1 MGDVGWQGVGN
12 AIRLR
17 MRRQTPLKTLGLRRS
32 PQGTSGAGRRAA
44 GAVVEDFF
52 PGQLDSGPR
61 PRSAIREDPRMTA
74 ASAVARAL
82 CTGALMSLLPAAAPA
97 ARGADLVAGAATVSV
112 TPDRPVA
119 LWGQMHTR
127 ISTGVASPVT
137 ATVLLLESRD
147 GDRSL
152 GTTTFV
158 ACDLVAIPDDALA
171 AIRRKVA
178 AAIAGFPVERIVA
191 SATHTH
197 TAPVLLEGVY
207 DIPAGGVMQPA
218 DYVDFFA
225 TRVAEGIRT
234 AWEGRRPCTIG
245 WGMGHAVVAQNR
257 RSVYADNTAVMYGAT
272 DKPEFRMIEGYE
284 DHALDALFVWDLEG
298 RLLATT
304 ILVACPAQEVEGN
317 GQIDA
322 DFWHPVREALR
333 AEHGADLHVLAWTG
347 AAGDQSPH
355 LMFRKGAE
363 ERMRRL
369 RGVSRLEEIAA
380 RIVAGWKEAL
390 HGAAQEKLA
399 SVPLEHRFDRV
410 TLPRRVV
417 SEREA
422 ELAKEK
428 IRELSGSPG
437 NATLLWWHGGVVER
451 WERQQSGDATPFTT
465 EVHVV
470 RIGDVA
476 VATNQFELYTDFGI
490 AIQARSPALQT
501 FVVQLAGPGTYLPS
515 ARAARGGGYS
525 ATPESNEVGPEAG
538 QVLVDHTVSVLRTLF
553 EPPAPAR

>member
-1 MGDVGWQGVGN
+1 MP
-12 AIRLR
+12 A
-17 MRRQTPLKTLGLRRS
+17 RS
-32 PQGTSGAGRRAA
+32 FRT
-44 GAVVEDFF
+44 
-52 PGQLDSGPR
+52 
-61 PRSAIREDPRMTA
+61 I
-74 ASAVARAL
+74 AVAILGVLAL
-82 CTGALMSLLPAAAPA
+82 VAAPLA
-97 ARGADLVAGAATVSV
+97 ARAGELVAGAATVSI

-119 LWGQMHTR
+119 LWGQMNTR

-137 ATVLLLESRD
+137 ATVLVLESRE
-147 GDRSL
+147 GERSL
-152 GTTTFV
+152 GATTFV
-158 ACDLVAIPDDALA
+158 ACDLVAIPDEALA
-171 AIRRKVA
+171 AIRAKVA
-178 AAIAGFPVERIVA
+178 EAIPDYPVERIVA

-207 DIPAGGVMQPA
+207 DIPAAGVMQPA
-218 DYVDFFA
+218 AYVDFFA
-225 TRVAEGIRT
+225 ERVAEGIRA
-234 AWEGRRPCTIG
+234 AWEGRTPCTIG

-257 RSVYADNTAVMYGAT
+257 RSVYADNTAVMYGGT
-272 DKPEFRMIEGYE
+272 DKAEFRMIEGYE
-284 DHALDALFVWDLEG
+284 DHALDALFVWDSRG
-298 RLLATT
+298 TLLATT

-322 DFWHPVREALR
+322 DFWHPVRETLR

-369 RGVSRLEEIAA
+369 RGTSRLEEIAR

-390 HGAAQEKLA
+390 AGAEQEKLA
-399 SVPLEHRFDRV
+399 SVPLEHRVDRLA
-410 TLPRRVV
+410 LPRRVV

-428 IRELSGSPG
+428 VRELQGNPG
-437 NATLLWWHGGVVER
+437 NATLRWWHGGVVER
-451 WERQQSGDATPFTT
+451 WERQQSGDTVPFST

-490 AIQARSPALQT
+490 AMKARSPALQT

-525 ATPESNEVGPEAG
+525 AIAESNEVGPEAG
-538 QVLVDHTVSVLRTLF
+538 QVLVEHTVARLTELF
-553 EPPAPAR
+553 PQQQAAPAGGN

>member
-1 MGDVGWQGVGN
+1 MPARLFHML
-12 AIRLR
+12 AI
-17 MRRQTPLKTLGLRRS
+17 LGLFM
-32 PQGTSGAGRRAA
+32 AA
-44 GAVVEDFF
+44 
-52 PGQLDSGPR
+52 
-61 PRSAIREDPRMTA
+61 
-74 ASAVARAL
+74 
-82 CTGALMSLLPAAAPA
+82 AAAPA
-97 ARGADLVAGAATVSV
+97 VRAGDLVAGAATVSI

-127 ISTGVASPVT
+127 VSTGVASPVT
-137 ATVLLLESRD
+137 ATVLVLESRE
-147 GDRSL
+147 GERSL
-152 GTTTFV
+152 GATTFV

-171 AIRRKVA
+171 AIRAKVA
-178 AAIAGFPVERIVA
+178 AAIPGYPVERIVV

-207 DIPAGGVMQPA
+207 DIPVAGVMQPA
-218 DYVDFFA
+218 AYVDFFA
-225 TRVAEGIRT
+225 ERVAEGIRT
-234 AWEGRRPCTIG
+234 AWEGRGPCTIG

-272 DKPEFRMIEGYE
+272 DKTDFRMFEGYE
-284 DHALDALFVWDLEG
+284 DHALDALFVWDARGTLV
-298 RLLATT
+298 ATT

-322 DFWHPVREALR
+322 DFWHQVRETLR
-333 AEHGADLHVLAWTG
+333 AEHGAGLHVLAWTG

-355 LMFRKGAE
+355 LMFRKAAE

-369 RGVSRLEEIAA
+369 RGTSRLEEIAR
-380 RIVAGWKEAL
+380 RIVTGWKEAL
-390 HGAAQEKLA
+390 AGAEREKLA
-399 SVPLEHRFDRV
+399 AVPIDHRADRV
-410 TLPRRVV
+410 TLPRRPV

-451 WERQQSGDATPFTT
+451 WERQQSGDTVPFTT

-476 VATNQFELYTDFGI
+476 VATNQFELYTDFGV
-490 AIQARSPALQT
+490 AMRARSPALQT

-525 ATPESNEVGPEAG
+525 AIAESNEVGPEAG
-538 QVLVDHTVSVLRTLF
+538 QVLVDHTVTRLAELF
-553 EPPAPAR
+553 SQDPAAAAAGR

>member
-1 MGDVGWQGVGN
+1 MPARPFRTFAVAILGVL
-12 AIRLR
+12 ALVAA
-17 MRRQTPLKTLGLRRS
+17 PL
-32 PQGTSGAGRRAA
+32 
-44 GAVVEDFF
+44 
-52 PGQLDSGPR
+52 
-61 PRSAIREDPRMTA
+61 A
-74 ASAVARAL
+74 ASA
-82 CTGALMSLLPAAAPA
+82 GEI
-97 ARGADLVAGAATVSV
+97 VAGAATVSI

-137 ATVLLLESRD
+137 ATVLVLESRE
-147 GDRSL
+147 GERSQ
-152 GTTTFV
+152 GATTFV

-171 AIRRKVA
+171 AIREKVA
-178 AAIAGFPVERIVA
+178 KAIPGYPVERIVS

-207 DIPAGGVMQPA
+207 DIPAAGVMQPA
-218 DYVDFFA
+218 AYVDFFA
-225 TRVAEGIRT
+225 ERVAEGIRT
-234 AWEGRRPCTIG
+234 AWEGRRPCRVG

-257 RSVYADNTAVMYGAT
+257 RSVYADNTAVMYGGT
-272 DKPEFRMIEGYE
+272 DKAEFRMIEGYE
-284 DHALDALFVWDLEG
+284 DHALDALFVWDPDG

-322 DFWHPVREALR
+322 DFWHQVRESLR
-333 AEHGADLHVLAWTG
+333 AEHGDGLHVLAWTG

-369 RGVSRLEEIAA
+369 RGTSRLEEIAR

-390 HGAAQEKLA
+390 AGAEQEKLA
-399 SVPLEHRFDRV
+399 SVPLEHRVDRV
-410 TLPRRVV
+410 ALPRRPV

-428 IRELSGSPG
+428 VRELSGSPG

-451 WERQQSGDATPFTT
+451 WERQQSGDTVPFTT

-490 AIQARSPALQT
+490 AMKARSPALQT

-525 ATPESNEVGPEAG
+525 AIAESNEVGPEAG
-538 QVLVDHTVSVLRTLF
+538 QVLVDHTVARLAELF
-553 EPPAPAR
+553 PQPSSAPPAGQ